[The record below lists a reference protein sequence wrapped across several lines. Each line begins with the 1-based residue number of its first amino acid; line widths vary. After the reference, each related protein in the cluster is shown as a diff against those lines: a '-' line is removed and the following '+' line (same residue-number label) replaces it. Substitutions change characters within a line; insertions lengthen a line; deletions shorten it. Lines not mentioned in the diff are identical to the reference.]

1 MSEVG
6 ARRRRRTLI
15 VLAGVAGVSVLLGA
29 LSFLPPERDLPRAEV
44 GQRVLPAYETKTG
57 FVSLIMVTTQEES
70 YHIVRN
76 GDANG
81 GEWVLAEKGS
91 YPVSPARIQDL
102 NLALSNITYGEAM
115 TRDERKFDRIG
126 AGDPGAGGTGALLE
140 VGDGKGNSFA
150 KLIVGFREGRS
161 YVRREDDLQVW
172 AVDGA
177 VLPPLQRATRW
188 LDLDVVSLPAEDVAQ
203 VDVRPAQGPAYRL
216 VRNPDGGFGLAPPYH
231 QRPVLVA
238 LGPRMVAE
246 AVARFAPFDV
256 APAIEIAVGAP
267 VAEHITRTRDGVAIV
282 VRSWRAKEAGWVTV
296 SAATMEGAGEAALKL
311 AADINTRAAP
321 WAFGLNELD
330 WGAYSTP
337 LNAIAE

>member
-6 ARRRRRTLI
+6 ARRRRKTLI
-15 VLAGVAGVSVLLGA
+15 VLAGVAGVCALLGA
-29 LSFLPPERDLPRAEV
+29 LSFLPPERDLPRSEV

-57 FVSLIMVTTQEES
+57 LVSLIMVTTQEES

-76 GDANG
+76 GDD
-81 GEWVLAEKGS
+81 WVLAEKGS

-102 NLALSNITYGEAM
+102 NLALSTITYGEAM

-126 AGDPGAGGTGALLE
+126 AGDPGTGGTGALLE

-161 YVRREDDLQVW
+161 YVRRPEDLQVW
-172 AVDGA
+172 AVSGA

-188 LDLDVVSLPAEDVAQ
+188 LDLDVVSLPADDIAQ

-216 VRNPDGGFGLAPPYH
+216 ARNADGSFGLAPPYH

-246 AVARFAPFDV
+246 AVARFAPSDV
-256 APAIEIAVGAP
+256 APASEIAVGVP
-267 VAEHITRTRDGVAIV
+267 VAEHITRTRDGAAIV
-282 VRSWRAKEAGWVTV
+282 VRSWRVKEAGWVTV

-311 AADINTRAAP
+311 AAEINTRAAP

>member
-1 MSEVG
+1 MSKVG

-15 VLAGVAGVSVLLGA
+15 ILAGVAGMSALLGA
-29 LSFLPPERDLPRAEV
+29 LSFLPPERDLPRSEV

-57 FVSLIMVTTQEES
+57 FVSLIMVTTKEES

-76 GDANG
+76 GDD
-81 GEWVLAEKGS
+81 WVLAEKGS
-91 YPVSPARIQDL
+91 YLVSPARIQDL
-102 NLALSNITYGEAM
+102 NLALSAITYGEAM

-126 AGDPGAGGTGALLE
+126 AGDPGTGGTGALLE

-161 YVRREDDLQVW
+161 YVRRPDDLQAW
-172 AVDGA
+172 AVNGA

-188 LDLDVVSLPAEDVAQ
+188 LELDVVSLPAADIAEVE
-203 VDVRPAQGPAYRL
+203 VRPAQGPAYRL
-216 VRNPDGGFGLAPPYH
+216 MRHAEGGFGLAPPHH
-231 QRPVLVA
+231 QRPVVAA

-246 AVARFAPFDV
+246 AVARFAPVDV
-256 APAIEIAVGAP
+256 APASEIAVGRP
-267 VAEHITRTRDGVAIV
+267 VAEHITRTREGVAIV
-282 VRSWRAKEAGWVTV
+282 VRSWRAKDAGWVTV

-311 AADINTRAAP
+311 AADINARAAP